1 MFKALM
7 LSSKSRGKSTAGEMV
22 NLMSV
27 DAQHLMELMTYI
39 NSLWSSPLQ
48 IAGAIYF
55 LYYTLGISILA
66 GVGVLVLTIPINMI
80 FGVRMGALQVTLSS
94 FLNGV
99 ILSC

>member
-1 MFKALM
+1 M

-80 FGVRMGALQVTLSS
+80 FGVRMGALQVTLSL